1 MNFLMVN
8 CSWVSNFSFGKE
20 EKESVIFVLHFLF
33 CIIHISMSLL
43 FFSFSFFFFL
53 ALLGLHCCM
62 QAFSS
67 CSQRGLLLQ
76 LWCAGLVAT
85 QNVGSSWTKDQT
97 HIPCIGKWILN
108 HWTTR
113 DVQFAYFYLL
123 DSSNSYAKFPTLA
136 LASMMVKPDFVRVLL
151 YIFCCCSFWSTGIH
165 SLYL

>member
-1 MNFLMVN
+1 MLFLFYI
-8 CSWVSNFSFGKE
+8 FSF
-20 EKESVIFVLHFLF
+20 VLF
-33 CIIHISMSLL
+33 ISPCLC
-43 FFSFSFFFFL
+43 FFFL
-53 ALLGLHCCM
+53 ASLGLHCCM
-62 QAFSS
+62 HAFFS

-97 HIPCIGKWILN
+97 HVPCIGKWILN
-108 HWTTR
+108 QWTTR